1 VAPGLHTSLPQVQR
15 PFKLAVDDAFHGIGV
30 VPAQDGSKGTTMSEN
45 LNTTNPRRRSWLRWA
60 ALGGV
65 AAASVVTMAAW
76 AHNSGAGGMG
86 PGGGMMAMHGGGGG
100 GWFMGR
106 GIDRMLDSVNASD
119 DQRSQI
125 KQIAEAARNDMLG
138 QRDAHRALRD
148 RAMAVFSAP
157 TVDAREAEAVRQ
169 AMLAQHDAASKRMTQ
184 AMLDVSRVLTPAQRT
199 QLAERMKQRGDAMR
213 QRWGDH
219 QQSRPQ
225 S

>member
-1 VAPGLHTSLPQVQR
+1 
-15 PFKLAVDDAFHGIGV
+15 
-30 VPAQDGSKGTTMSEN
+30 MSEN
-45 LNTTNPRRRSWLRWA
+45 LNTTNPRRRSWMRWA

-76 AHNSGAGGMG
+76 AHNSGPGGMG
-86 PGGGMMAMHGGGGG
+86 PGGGMMSMHGGGGGGGG

-106 GIDRMLDSVNASD
+106 GLDRMLDSVNASD
-119 DQRSQI
+119 EQRTQI
-125 KQIAEAARNDMLG
+125 RQIAEAARTEMQG
-138 QRDAHRALRD
+138 QREAHRALRD

-199 QLAERMKQRGDAMR
+199 QLAERMKQRGEAMR
-213 QRWGDH
+213 QRWEGH
-219 QQSRPQ
+219 QHNRPQ